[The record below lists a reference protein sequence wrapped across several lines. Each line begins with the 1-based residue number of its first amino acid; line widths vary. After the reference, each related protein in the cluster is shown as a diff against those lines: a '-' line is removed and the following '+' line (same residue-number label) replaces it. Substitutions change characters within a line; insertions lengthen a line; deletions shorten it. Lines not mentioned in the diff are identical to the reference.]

1 MLFTN
6 LFVYGTLLAPETRE
20 AVFGRPVPYI
30 EPDTI
35 SGFEIEG
42 LLIEDVSYPALIRS
56 KSSMV
61 HGGIVVIHEDELK
74 LLDEYETDEYS
85 RLYIRL
91 MSGKQAWVYVKK
103 SGPAQAAE
111 LTEEEVLYNV
121 LCQISRG
128 EHPAAAA
135 PDDQYVSA
143 LSTIGIVKDGRDI
156 KLTTFGTSIMNH
168 LRYKLNSY

>member
-20 AVFGRPVPYI
+20 VVFGRPVPYI

-42 LLIEDVSYPALIRS
+42 LLIDGISYPALIRS

-85 RLYIRL
+85 RLYVRL
-91 MSGKQAWVYVKK
+91 MSGKQAWVYAKK
-103 SGPAQAAE
+103 SNPEQAAD

-128 EHPAAAA
+128 EHPTDA

-143 LSTIGIVKDGRDI
+143 LSTIGIVKDDRNI